1 MKLLYFILL
10 LSMLSVSALGKPADR
25 RMRTYKQSD
34 GSTLTYRQMGD
45 EYFHYYCTADGKP
58 LVRETNGDFSYAA
71 ISADGQLVSSSLLA
85 HDKEART
92 TAEHSLLS
100 ANTYAGMEEL
110 LHKTAL
116 QRRVAST
123 KGVVPTTEYS
133 DTLKQ
138 TIKPIGKINVPVLL
152 VQYQDVKF
160 TFGKE
165 MIAKNYNGENFV
177 GLNGK
182 GIGSVRDYFIS
193 QSDSLFTP
201 NFVVLDVVTLA
212 NNMEYY
218 GANDASGD
226 DMHPEEMVTEAC
238 AALDA
243 NVDFSIFDN
252 DGDGE
257 VEFVYC
263 VYAGYSESSDA
274 PENTVWPHQWTLSAT
289 NKVMTVDGVK
299 INKYATSSE
308 LAYNEET
315 QGENGAQLDGKGSCC
330 HEFSH
335 CLGLPDFYDTSG
347 RSYANF
353 GMDYWDLMD
362 YGCYNLDGYVPI
374 GYSAYE
380 RDFMGWRKL
389 QPLTTRGNYSMKAL
403 TEGGIGYK
411 ITSDVNVN
419 EYYILE
425 NRQASG
431 YDAHIFNSGMLIVH
445 VDYSENVWGKNEV
458 NSNLALQRYTLIPAD
473 NKLLT
478 YYRAISNAQY
488 EASLRGDVWPGT
500 SGNKELTN
508 ESTPAAT
515 LHTGGYMNK
524 SVRNIALEDGVIYF
538 SFMKDS
544 LSSPVLSLPSAVSSA
559 GFTVEWDTVQYADL
573 YEVELIR
580 VDKVKENEGDIY
592 NLLTEDFLGCNLAAT
607 EITDKLDSYTIES
620 GWNGYNLWS
629 ETGVLR
635 IGSSSDYG
643 ELYTPFFATPADGD
657 ITVCFSAKK
666 YSSSDAAVT
675 LSLYSEFKDADA
687 EDYDVF
693 EIGNEWENYWY
704 TFSKEGSEASLFF
717 TTEDSENTRVCI
729 DDIIVTQESTEREVV
744 IGSYETSATEFSFSG
759 LSEGKYRCRVRAKDS
774 TDDGVTSKYSS
785 KLEIILG
792 DNTGISF
799 PDNDSEDENVEIYSL
814 TGVTIYK
821 GTKKNIPRL
830 QPAVYV
836 VRQSGKIQKMLIK

>member
-1 MKLLYFILL
+1 M
-10 LSMLSVSALGKPADR
+10 
-25 RMRTYKQSD
+25 
-34 GSTLTYRQMGD
+34 
-45 EYFHYYCTADGKP
+45 
-58 LVRETNGDFSYAA
+58 
-71 ISADGQLVSSSLLA
+71 
-85 HDKEART
+85 
-92 TAEHSLLS
+92 
-100 ANTYAGMEEL
+100 
-110 LHKTAL
+110 
-116 QRRVAST
+116 
-123 KGVVPTTEYS
+123 
-133 DTLKQ
+133 
-138 TIKPIGKINVPVLL
+138 
-152 VQYQDVKF
+152 
-160 TFGKE
+160 
-165 MIAKNYNGENFV
+165 
-177 GLNGK
+177 
-182 GIGSVRDYFIS
+182 
-193 QSDSLFTP
+193 
-201 NFVVLDVVTLA
+201 
-212 NNMEYY
+212 
-218 GANDASGD
+218 
-226 DMHPEEMVTEAC
+226 
-238 AALDA
+238 
-243 NVDFSIFDN
+243 
-252 DGDGE
+252 
-257 VEFVYC
+257 
-263 VYAGYSESSDA
+263 
-274 PENTVWPHQWTLSAT
+274 
-289 NKVMTVDGVK
+289 
-299 INKYATSSE
+299 
-308 LAYNEET
+308 
-315 QGENGAQLDGKGSCC
+315 
-330 HEFSH
+330 
-335 CLGLPDFYDTSG
+335 
-347 RSYANF
+347 
-353 GMDYWDLMD
+353 
-362 YGCYNLDGYVPI
+362 
-374 GYSAYE
+374 
-380 RDFMGWRKL
+380 
-389 QPLTTRGNYSMKAL
+389 
-403 TEGGIGYK
+403 
-411 ITSDVNVN
+411 
-419 EYYILE
+419 
-425 NRQASG
+425 
-431 YDAHIFNSGMLIVH
+431 
-445 VDYSENVWGKNEV
+445 
-458 NSNLALQRYTLIPAD
+458 
-473 NKLLT
+473 
-478 YYRAISNAQY
+478 
-488 EASLRGDVWPGT
+488 WPGT

-607 EITDKLDSYTIES
+607 EITYKLDSYTIES

-744 IGSYETSATEFSFSG
+744 IGTYETSATEFSFSG
-759 LSEGKYRCRVRAKDS
+759 LSVGKYRCRVRAKDS

-792 DNTGISF
+792 DNTGMSF